1 VTVLMLLGVLSVIVI
16 PLVIVL
22 FVAGGDGE

>member
-1 VTVLMLLGVLSVIVI
+1 MLLGVLSVIVI
-16 PLVIVL
+16 PLGIVL

>member
-1 VTVLMLLGVLSVIVI
+1 MLLGVLSVIVI